1 MAEKAIFLDR
11 DDTIIEDSGYI
22 SSPQQVKL
30 IPAAAA
36 ALVELRKMGYKLI
49 VVSNQSGIARGIFTE
64 QTLTQIHEKLKLLLA
79 EHGAY
84 LDRIYY
90 CPYHPEGVIEK
101 YRKDSDWRK
110 PKPGMLLAA
119 SKEMKIDLQN
129 SWMLGNDYRDVGAG
143 KAAGCK
149 TILIKSYI
157 KPVTR
162 QPNDPLPDFEAINLR
177 EAVNIIKRETS
188 SRPAATVLKL
198 VVNEKPAEE
207 KPKTENIKSVFQES
221 PSLQEQP
228 ATTACPAAE
237 QMPPITEPVIQNEFE
252 PAVATSQP
260 VAEKETEQQ
269 TPVEEKPQSVQEDR
283 KDKPMIFET
292 GSKTEYLLEEIKLL
306 LKSRNR
312 AEQYAEFSAFRLLAG
327 VMQAAV
333 LFCLVIAIWYKLAPS
348 GSDSA
353 VFTAIGFAIVLQLMS
368 LTFFIMQKDG
378 NRHL

>member
-22 SSPQQVKL
+22 SSPEQVKL

-207 KPKTENIKSVFQES
+207 KPKAENIKSVFQES
-221 PSLQEQP
+221 PSPQEQP
-228 ATTACPAAE
+228 AATACPAAE
-237 QMPPITEPVIQNEFE
+237 QTPPAVEPVIQNKIE
-252 PAVATSQP
+252 PAVAAIQP
-260 VAEKETEQQ
+260 VMEKEIERQ
-269 TPVEEKPQSVQEDR
+269 TPAEEKPQPVQED
-283 KDKPMIFET
+283 KKEKPIIFET

-306 LKSRNR
+306 LKSKNR

-333 LFCLVIAIWYKLAPS
+333 LFCLVIAIWYKLSP
-348 GSDSA
+348 GGNDSA
-353 VFTAIGFAIVLQLMS
+353 VFTAIGFAVVLQLMS

-378 NRHL
+378 SRHL

>member
-22 SSPQQVKL
+22 SSPEQVKL

-36 ALVELRKMGYKLI
+36 SLVELRKMGYKLI
-49 VVSNQSGIARGIFTE
+49 VVTNQSGLARGIFNE
-64 QTLTQIHEKLKLLLA
+64 QTLTKIHEKLKLLLA
-79 EHGAY
+79 EHNAY

-101 YRKDSDWRK
+101 FRKDSDWRK

-119 SKEMKIDLQN
+119 SKEMKLDLEN
-129 SWMLGNDYRDVGAG
+129 SWMVGNDYRDIGAG

-149 TILIKSYI
+149 TILVKSYV
-157 KPVTR
+157 KPVTK
-162 QPNDPLPDFEAINLR
+162 QASDPTPDFEAINLR

-198 VVNEKPAEE
+198 VINEKPPEAKPKPQDMQSVVQESPAPEETPAIAATPAVEPGLQEVEPQQEKEIKPDAAVSEPTQENKIKQTPPAEE
-207 KPKTENIKSVFQES
+207 KIK
-221 PSLQEQP
+221 
-228 ATTACPAAE
+228 
-237 QMPPITEPVIQNEFE
+237 
-252 PAVATSQP
+252 
-260 VAEKETEQQ
+260 
-269 TPVEEKPQSVQEDR
+269 PVEEVKKETPI
-283 KDKPMIFET
+283 IFET

-306 LKSRNR
+306 LKSKNR
-312 AEQYAEFSAFRLLAG
+312 SEQYSEFSAFRLLAG

-333 LFCLVIAIWYKLAPS
+333 LFCLVVAIWYKLSPNS
-348 GSDSA
+348 NDSA